1 VLLSWALTRSTA
13 EECAMPQNSMIPRD
27 RDEDP
32 VFESPEE
39 ADGSDEDFLDDLNIV
54 LADE

>member
-1 VLLSWALTRSTA
+1 
-13 EECAMPQNSMIPRD
+13 MPQNDMIPRD

-39 ADGSDEDFLDDLNIV
+39 LDSSDDDFLDDLNIV
-54 LADE
+54 LSDE